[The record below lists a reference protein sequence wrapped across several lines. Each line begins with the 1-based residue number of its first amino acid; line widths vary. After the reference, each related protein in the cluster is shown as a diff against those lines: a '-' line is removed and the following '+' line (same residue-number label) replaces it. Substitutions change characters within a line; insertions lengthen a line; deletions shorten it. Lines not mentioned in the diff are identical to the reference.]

1 MILSF
6 IDLSPLHIFFFF
18 SGEIIF
24 LLGGINKTK
33 NKTICGFICGCL
45 KSKYVSSCAPYWIH
59 CYLHHIVAFLNY
71 MRRSVGIPTF
81 HVYSKTILLTI
92 LWVIVKGCPSLGGCG
107 DPAQSQMDPFPLLK
121 LHIWRALVRVC
132 NAIIKG
138 GGGCPFS
145 VTVSHLKCRRCR
157 ESFCGPWMCRWRSG
171 GSWSG
176 KAEAWCSEET
186 ETLTCFRFTTHNFL

>member
-18 SGEIIF
+18 WWNYIF
-24 LLGGINKTK
+24 VRWNQQK

-45 KSKYVSSCAPYWIH
+45 KSKYVFSCAPYWIH

-71 MRRSVGIPTF
+71 MRRSVGIPTL

-92 LWVIVKGCPSLGGCG
+92 LWAIVKGCPSLGGCG

-138 GGGCPFS
+138 GGMSFFCYC
-145 VTVSHLKCRRCR
+145 VSF
-157 ESFCGPWMCRWRSG
+157 EMQ
-171 GSWSG
+171 
-176 KAEAWCSEET
+176 
-186 ETLTCFRFTTHNFL
+186 TLQRIFLWAVNV